1 MHAGMLVGDG
11 RPETA
16 VGRLS
21 STPVR
26 FELRH
31 PFAATPGEVAEAMLD
46 PDFQATLTDIGDL
59 HDRVVLSL
67 ETAPDGGITRRV
79 RCVLALDVSGMAKTV
94 LGNADPAWVQEEKWD
109 AGRTHCEWTIHPEVA
124 AELLS
129 AAGTITIEDPDGSEG
144 KSVRTVTGDVRV
156 RVPLYGGKVEG
167 WIVTGVTRAYDEEA
181 ERLAAWLEREK

>member
-1 MHAGMLVGDG
+1 MHAGMLVGARRSPSAAG
-11 RPETA
+11 
-16 VGRLS
+16 GLS
-21 STPVR
+21 SAPVR

-31 PFAATPGEVAEAMLD
+31 PFAATPQEVAEVMLD
-46 PDFQATLTDIGDL
+46 PDFQSTLTDIGDL
-59 HDRVVLSL
+59 HDRAVLSL
-67 ETAPDGGITRRV
+67 EPDPDGGLIRRV
-79 RCVLALDVSGMAKTV
+79 RCILSLDVSGMAKTV
-94 LGNADPAWVQEEKWD
+94 LGDADPAWVQEERWD
-109 AGRTHCEWTIHPEVA
+109 AERTHCEWTIHPEVA

-129 AAGTITIEDPDGSEG
+129 AAGTITIEDPHGSEG